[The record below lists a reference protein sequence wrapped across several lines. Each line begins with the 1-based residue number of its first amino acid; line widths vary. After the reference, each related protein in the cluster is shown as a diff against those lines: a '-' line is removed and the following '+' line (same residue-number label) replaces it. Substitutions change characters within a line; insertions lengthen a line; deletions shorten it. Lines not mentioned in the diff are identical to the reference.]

1 MWFCCTQ
8 NKEIGKKMSKKRC
21 KKDDYKIP
29 DEPKFICKKCGRM
42 ANKEE
47 KICHPQKIKPEK

>member
-1 MWFCCTQ
+1 
-8 NKEIGKKMSKKRC
+8 MSKKRC

-29 DEPKFICKKCGRM
+29 DDPKYVCKKCERM

-47 KICHPQKIKPEK
+47 KLCHPQKIKSEK